1 MKSQEHFDHN
11 NVAPAK
17 IQIGFWHQLI
27 AFIFY
32 PRHAI
37 NVVNDLQ
44 NELQVEIKRTIVSIT
59 YNGNDIVLFFNTIEC
74 TKEGMFLTSLTFMII
89 CTFSCRIDSRHKLY
103 KIVPHFQLTFALYNK
118 QQITSKCVV
127 YCTYQLSYGSSFIYS
142 SICRLLWVV

>member
-44 NELQVEIKRTIVSIT
+44 NELQVEIKITIVSIT

-74 TKEGMFLTSLTFMII
+74 TKEGIFLTSLTFMII
-89 CTFSCRIDSRHKLY
+89 FTFSRIDSRHKLY
-103 KIVPHFQLTFALYNK
+103 KIVPQFQLTFALSITNNK
-118 QQITSKCVV
+118 LPQSV
-127 YCTYQLSYGSSFIYS
+127 LSIVLINSVTDHLLFIVLFADYYG
-142 SICRLLWVV
+142 